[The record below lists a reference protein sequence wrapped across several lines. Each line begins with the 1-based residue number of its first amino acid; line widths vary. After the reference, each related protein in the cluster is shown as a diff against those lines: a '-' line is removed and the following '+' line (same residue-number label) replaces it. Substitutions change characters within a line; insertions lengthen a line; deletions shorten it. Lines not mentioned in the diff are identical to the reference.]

1 MIACLSLW
9 ATGFKL
15 STLAYTYDKFFNIA
29 VGGLQKA
36 HTSTAYYSSSAH
48 SKWRRK
54 SSQTDL
60 R

>member
-36 HTSTAYYSSSAH
+36 HTSTAYYLSSAH

-54 SSQTDL
+54 SS
-60 R
+60 